1 MDFKSDYERLYQ
13 HWLKEFQQVE
23 LTKLNQK
30 LFDKY
35 NNLLNS
41 IDNHQENETDNIRF
55 QVYKSYKKNLN
66 YLSED
71 LLKMR
76 ELKIINT
83 ALALKEINIGNVIEA
98 EKLLYQNLVSSIKGY
113 KKVKAIS
120 IFEGGEELK
129 TEEVIESKVE
139 IEQEVT
145 QSELSVKEKESI
157 ISEIVNE
164 QKTEQADFILLRF
177 KKKTPPLVGI
187 DLINYGPFE
196 EEDIAYIPSQNANI
210 LVLEKFA
217 EKIEIP

>member
-1 MDFKSDYERLYQ
+1 MDFKSDYESMYQ

-41 IDNHQENETDNIRF
+41 IDNHQEIETDNIRF
-55 QVYKSYKKNLN
+55 QVFKSYKKNLT

-71 LLKMR
+71 FLRMR

-83 ALALKEINIGNVIEA
+83 ALALKEINLDNVIEA
-98 EKLLYQNLVSSIKGY
+98 EKLLYQNLVSSVKGY

-129 TEEVIESKVE
+129 TQEVIESKVE
-139 IEQEVT
+139 IEPEIT
-145 QSELSVKEKESI
+145 QSELIKEKESI
-157 ISEIVNE
+157 ISEIVNK

-177 KKKTPPLVGI
+177 IKKTPPLVGI

-196 EEDIAYIPSQNANI
+196 EEDIAYVPSQNGNI

>member
-1 MDFKSDYERLYQ
+1 MDLKKDYESLYQ

-41 IDNHQENETDNIRF
+41 IDDHQENGTDNIKF

-139 IEQEVT
+139 IEPEIT
-145 QSELSVKEKESI
+145 QSELSIKEKESI

-164 QKTEQADFILLRF
+164 QKTEQVDFILLRF
-177 KKKTPPLVGI
+177 IKKTPPLVGI

-196 EEDIAYIPSQNANI
+196 EEDIAYVPSQNANI

>member
-1 MDFKSDYERLYQ
+1 MDFKSDYESLYQ

-23 LTKLNQK
+23 LTKLNKK

-55 QVYKSYKKNLN
+55 QVFKSYKKNLN

-71 LLKMR
+71 LLRMR

-83 ALALKEINIGNVIEA
+83 ALALKEINIDNVIEA

-139 IEQEVT
+139 II
-145 QSELSVKEKESI
+145 KRY
-157 ISEIVNE
+157 
-164 QKTEQADFILLRF
+164 F
-177 KKKTPPLVGI
+177 G
-187 DLINYGPFE
+187 
-196 EEDIAYIPSQNANI
+196 
-210 LVLEKFA
+210 
-217 EKIEIP
+217 